1 MVETVNNIVEKIELK
16 NKHFNNALGLIKD
29 YESTSLYLDVPVKER
44 AKLELND
51 TRYIVRLRA
60 YGNDVVIF
68 HHLSVFNEQGLIWQ
82 SLKGKTNYVYVFK
95 QEEVYI
101 YESFDKWLDAD
112 TLDVLE
118 ISEVEKFFNDEFGV
132 TIHQIKE
139 GVEYGG

>member
-1 MVETVNNIVEKIELK
+1 MEEPINNIAEKIELK
-16 NKHFNNALGLIKD
+16 NKHFNNALGLIND
-29 YESTSLYLDVPVKER
+29 YESTSMYLDVPVKER

-51 TRYIVRLRA
+51 PRYVVRLRL
-60 YGNDVVIF
+60 YGDDVVVF
-68 HHLSVFNEQGLIWQ
+68 HHLSVFNEQGLIWL
-82 SLKGKTNYVYVFK
+82 SVKEKTNYVYVFK
-95 QEEVYI
+95 QDEVWI
-101 YESFDKWLDAD
+101 YESFNKWLDTD